1 MAVKNNLNKNFTTS
15 HAGLAIYAKLWNKFN
30 LPHIFDSLVPKH
42 SGAKYSKIAQNLF
55 SRNLIDAN
63 SMSALSDVDKQE
75 YFLRKNASLNRTTY
89 GRNLKRLNNKLRK
102 NILTK
107 FNNNFI
113 SHREINNDSIFIY
126 DTSPIKAEGENYE
139 NTEWVWD
146 ACEEKM
152 ICGYALNKLLL
163 STKNKLA
170 VIDFELQ
177 NKDKDKTIEMFK
189 RGRRLYGINKIVFD
203 AGPDIRGMDFYKKLD
218 EEDFLFYT
226 KAVSS
231 WYFNYGK
238 DYTVEGLKKIIKS
251 RLKRE
256 GIVSLEVWKDDM
268 LLRLIFVLNDARVYL
283 TNDLEIPAGK
293 VIQYYNR
300 RWDIELSF
308 REEKQN
314 LGLNTLPCW
323 NEEGIKTHILLVLL
337 AFVLSQLIIN
347 KVGIVKGIKL
357 IKRRIVNV
365 YAKVKELFNRVYLIF
380 NKSYKLWWVFSLE
393 FG

>member
-15 HAGLAIYAKLWNKFN
+15 HAGLAIYTRLWNKFN

-63 SMSALSDVDKQE
+63 SMSALSDIDKQE
-75 YFLRKNASLNRTTY
+75 YFLRKNTSLNRTTY
-89 GRNLKRLNNKLRK
+89 GRNLKRLNNKSRK
-102 NILTK
+102 KILTK

-113 SHREINNDSIFIY
+113 SHREINKDSILIY

-139 NTEWVWD
+139 NTKLVWD

-152 ICGYALNKLLL
+152 IRGYALNKLLL

-177 NKDKDKTIEMFK
+177 NEDKDKTIEMFK

-203 AGPDIRGMDFYKKLD
+203 AGPDLRGMDFYKKLD
-218 EEDFLFYT
+218 QDDFLFYT
-226 KAVSS
+226 KAVSN

-238 DYTVEGLKKIIKS
+238 DYTVEGLKEIVKP

-256 GIVSLEVWKDDM
+256 SIVSLEVWKDDI

-283 TNDLEIPAGK
+283 TNDLEVPAGK

-314 LGLNTLPCW
+314 LGLNILPCW

-347 KVGIVKGIKL
+347 KVKLVRGIKL
-357 IKRRIVNV
+357 IKRRIVNI
-365 YAKVKELFNRVYLIF
+365 YAKVKELFNKVYLIF
-380 NKSYKLWWVFSLE
+380 NKSYKLWWVFSVE

>member
-15 HAGLAIYAKLWNKFN
+15 HAGLAIYTRLWNKFN

-42 SGAKYSKIAQNLF
+42 SGASYSKIAQNLF

-89 GRNLKRLNNKLRK
+89 GRNLKRLNNKSRK
-102 NILTK
+102 KVLTK

-139 NTEWVWD
+139 NTKWVWD

-152 ICGYALNKLLL
+152 IRGYALNKLLL

-189 RGRRLYGINKIVFD
+189 RGRRLYGINKMVFD

-226 KAVSS
+226 KAVSN

-238 DYTVEGLKKIIKS
+238 DYTVEGLKEIVKS

-300 RWDIELSF
+300 RWDIEISF

-357 IKRRIVNV
+357 IKRRIVNI
-365 YAKVKELFNRVYLIF
+365 YAKVKELFNRIYLIF